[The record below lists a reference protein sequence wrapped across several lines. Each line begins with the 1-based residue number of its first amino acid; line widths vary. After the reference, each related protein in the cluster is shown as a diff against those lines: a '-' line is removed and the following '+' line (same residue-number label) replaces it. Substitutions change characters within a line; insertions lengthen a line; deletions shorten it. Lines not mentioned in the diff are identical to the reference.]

1 MINRGIKWFEER
13 ASFIWKN
20 DPAKSILTIVPH
32 GYDADEVAYKI
43 TSFIEENFVMRSGD
57 ENYTRV
63 VLPIIPDR
71 NASAKQFVDNI
82 IKLSEKRLERESS
95 ARSEEDLHEKM
106 EAAFGDLLNN
116 KIYPILLIKRFHS
129 FTRINDRLLLPILGH
144 LRELERENKV
154 TSIVISPMNYDVIRN
169 KLQEN
174 PGQTYPFLNSPYG
187 DNHERVVAEP
197 LQNNDFIKYA
207 NSLGICEGVANDL
220 FSICGGPDKIYEVL
234 ISKKLYGTGSLIDD
248 CLDECSPILKKLLT
262 HCEIDGNS
270 GVLTRLANGE
280 LSGGDV
286 AHLKSKDLRNF
297 LLKQKSENSFECSSE
312 ILQKFI
318 LSRLQKIKRPI
329 FERSIKE
336 LLVIDENQEIEFK
349 ETFFNPTKLDE
360 NGKNIKNDIIKLAA
374 IKEITGFLNS
384 NDGTLVIG
392 VADGKNTETKKPEIR
407 GIEVDNYSGDDD
419 KYCRDINTL
428 IKNSL
433 GQTAASFVNVRV
445 ETIDGKKLCRI
456 NCKKS
461 SEPVYCSFNGK
472 GATSTKDVAYVR
484 TNADTEQ
491 PKSHKAWHDWLKK
504 YFPNSL

>member
-207 NSLGICEGVANDL
+207 
-220 FSICGGPDKIYEVL
+220 
-234 ISKKLYGTGSLIDD
+234 
-248 CLDECSPILKKLLT
+248 KKLLT

-407 GIEVDNYSGDDD
+407 GIDVDNYSGDDD

-461 SEPVYCSFNGK
+461 SEPVYCIFNGK